1 MMTKAITLLLALAG
15 FLPLAQAQDA
25 QAGQAKAS
33 MCMGCHGIPRYQA
46 SFPQVYKVPKIS
58 GQGAQYIV
66 AALTEYKKGERHH
79 PTMQAIAGSL
89 SDKDMADLAAYFST
103 DVPASM
109 KKVVAET
116 PPAAPAEVGALIAR
130 GACTSCHG
138 VNFDKPIAPTY
149 PKLAGQHA
157 DYLFAALRAYAS
169 PDHALFGRNN
179 AIMGAQVKQFKESEL
194 KAIATYIGSL
204 PGDIHTVPESRFR

>member
-66 AALTEYKKGERHH
+66 AALTE
-79 PTMQAIAGSL
+79 
-89 SDKDMADLAAYFST
+89 
-103 DVPASM
+103 
-109 KKVVAET
+109 
-116 PPAAPAEVGALIAR
+116 
-130 GACTSCHG
+130 
-138 VNFDKPIAPTY
+138 
-149 PKLAGQHA
+149 
-157 DYLFAALRAYAS
+157 
-169 PDHALFGRNN
+169 
-179 AIMGAQVKQFKESEL
+179 
-194 KAIATYIGSL
+194 
-204 PGDIHTVPESRFR
+204 